1 VSQLAG
7 YAVKTKSGSA
17 SAQNRRLVAG
27 WLFVVAAMIWVMVGI
42 GGYTRDSG
50 SGLSIMDWDP
60 IMGTLPPMT
69 AAAWDKLFA
78 LYQSIP
84 QARILHHGMDLAG
97 FKSLFWPEYLHRLWG
112 RIIGVAFFEPLVV
125 FVVTKRIEARLIPWL
140 ALLFV
145 LGGLQGAI
153 GWFMVASGFDPNSVA
168 VAPWRLTLHF
178 TAAMLLFIAIFWTGL
193 TVLRPQPVRIPGLRA
208 IKVAAIVSIVSLA
221 ATMFAGTFVSGTQAV
236 KAFNPAAGVG
246 VGQPPAGWPF
256 VSFYS
261 DKAAILFNH
270 QTLAFVTVVAVL
282 TTLVLALRRRGTPP
296 RVRDAALAMG
306 GFVLLQ
312 FGLGVTALVSGAL
325 DLGVAHQMDAVL
337 LLTASLYM
345 LHCVRGGTR

>member
-112 RIIGVAFFEPLVV
+112 RIIGVAFFVPLVV

-193 TVLRPQPVRIPGLRA
+193 TVLRPQPVRSPGLRA

>member
-1 VSQLAG
+1 
-7 YAVKTKSGSA
+7 
-17 SAQNRRLVAG
+17 
-27 WLFVVAAMIWVMVGI
+27 
-42 GGYTRDSG
+42 
-50 SGLSIMDWDP
+50 
-60 IMGTLPPMT
+60 
-69 AAAWDKLFA
+69 LFA

-112 RIIGVAFFEPLVV
+112 RIIGVAFFVPLVV

-256 VSFYS
+256 VSFSS

-325 DLGVAHQMDAVL
+325 DLGVAHQMDAGL